1 VAIGTASGATRR
13 LTRFIGS
20 GRLETHVE
28 IVGRPKPRT
37 KCCRIEFMWAQV
49 VENQGVVIQQ
59 SLDVD
64 ELPWPVEL
72 LENAL
77 TKLEVSGSLLRSW
90 LNMGDLIGGG
100 QAQDFWPC
108 ALRQRMGIAA
118 AFDSASIAVC
128 APSRATTRRLHHGE
142 DFPELDPP
150 LGLDHDKLPALEGRI
165 AVESAGEPSR
175 VTHHAVTDEI
185 SLLDHVRCLLPGVV
199 ATVSS
204 WVSRYQKR
212 SRGRKQARVT
222 TEKTDHISLLV
233 FTQLPP
239 APIIC
244 NGPTHGQATTS
255 FTRSAGR
262 SNEPSALHIQ
272 GLRS

>member
-1 VAIGTASGATRR
+1 
-13 LTRFIGS
+13 
-20 GRLETHVE
+20 
-28 IVGRPKPRT
+28 
-37 KCCRIEFMWAQV
+37 MWAQV

-108 ALRQRMGIAA
+108 ALRQRMEIAA

-142 DFPELDPP
+142 DFPELDPA
-150 LGLDHDKLPALEGRI
+150 LAFDHDILTALQVHNGVDR
-165 AVESAGEPSR
+165 AGKSSH

-185 SLLDHVRCLLPGVV
+185 SLRDHHLCLLLTSLPG
-199 ATVSS
+199 TP
-204 WVSRYQKR
+204 
-212 SRGRKQARVT
+212 
-222 TEKTDHISLLV
+222 L
-233 FTQLPP
+233 
-239 APIIC
+239 
-244 NGPTHGQATTS
+244 
-255 FTRSAGR
+255 
-262 SNEPSALHIQ
+262 
-272 GLRS
+272 